1 MEKIN
6 CKTVFILLLLLF
18 SNCLLSQSV
27 EDDIKKLVNLTVD
40 MQMIYEVKELVRYEE
55 NEQVKKKFLGEYE
68 KATALFY
75 NAYIEFYISKYTPA
89 EIKDMIAFYETPVGK
104 KFANDLLLLSSNSFP
119 KGKEWSKQLIEIKEK
134 LKK

>member
-1 MEKIN
+1 MEKLY
-6 CKTVFILLLLLF
+6 KVVFSLLLLLF
-18 SNCLLSQSV
+18 TNSLLSQSV
-27 EDDIKKLVNLTVD
+27 EEDIKKLVNLTVD
-40 MQMIYEVKELVRYEE
+40 MGMIYEVKELVRYEE

-68 KATALFY
+68 KAVVLFY
-75 NAYIEFYISKYTPA
+75 NAYIEFYISKYTHA
-89 EIKDMIAFYETPVGK
+89 EIKEMIAFYETPTGK